1 MRNALDDPDPSAGP
15 AADDTDAF
23 DRRLGL
29 RLQDLR
35 RAAALTLDDLA
46 GRTGISRATLSR
58 VERGETSA
66 TAQILGKLA
75 SVYGRPVS
83 RLIADVETTSARHIP
98 AAEQTVWTDPETGFR
113 RRMVS
118 PPAAGYAAEVL
129 ACVIPAGATIAYDA
143 APVVGLEQHV
153 LLESGRLILTE
164 DGTPHDL
171 APGDALRFRLTG
183 GPTRF
188 HAPGPDP
195 ARYTL
200 VLVRP
205 HT

>member
-1 MRNALDDPDPSAGP
+1 MRTNPVSTANTACEPAVDAL
-15 AADDTDAF
+15 

-35 RAAALTLDDLA
+35 RAAGLTLEDLA

-66 TAQILGKLA
+66 TAQILGRLA
-75 SVYGRPVS
+75 AVYGRNTS
-83 RLIADVETTSARHIP
+83 RLLADVETTPAGHIA
-98 AAEQTVWTDPETGFR
+98 AAEQAVWTDPETGFR

-118 PPAAGYAAEVL
+118 PPADGYAAEVL
-129 ACVIPAGATIAYDA
+129 DCTLPSGRTIAYEA
-143 APVVGLEQHV
+143 GPVIGLEQH
-153 LLESGRLILTE
+153 LYMQTGRLALTE
-164 DGTPHDL
+164 DGTTHDL
-171 APGDALRFRLTG
+171 LPGDALRFRLTG

-188 HAPGPDP
+188 HASGPEP
-195 ARYTL
+195 ARYIL

-205 HT
+205 QK

>member
-1 MRNALDDPDPSAGP
+1 MRDASPLPPALAP
-15 AADDTDAF
+15 AAADGDAF

-35 RAAALTLDDLA
+35 RGAGLTLDGLA
-46 GRTGISRATLSR
+46 EVTGISRATLSR

-75 SVYGRPVS
+75 SVYGRPTS
-83 RLIADVETTSARHIP
+83 RLLADVETTPARRIP
-98 AAEQTVWTDPETGFR
+98 AADQSVWVDPETGFR

-118 PPAAGYAAEVL
+118 PPADGNLAEVL
-129 ACVIPAGATIAYDA
+129 DCTIPVGVTIAYDA
-143 APVVGLEQHV
+143 APVVGLEQH
-153 LLESGRLILTE
+153 LYMQAGRLALTE
-164 DGTPHDL
+164 DGATHDL
-171 APGDALRFRLTG
+171 GPGDSLRFRLTG

-188 HAPGPDP
+188 HAPGPEP
-195 ARYTL
+195 ARYIL

-205 HT
+205 QK

>member
-1 MRNALDDPDPSAGP
+1 MRDQTVPILETG
-15 AADDTDAF
+15 DAF

-35 RAAALTLDDLA
+35 RGANLTLDGLA
-46 GRTGISRATLSR
+46 EATGISRATLSR

-75 SVYGRPVS
+75 SVYGRSTS
-83 RLIADVETTSARHIP
+83 RLLADIETNPARLIP
-98 AAEQTVWTDPETGFR
+98 AAEQSVWTDPETGFR

-118 PPAAGYAAEVL
+118 PPAAGNAAEVL
-129 ACVIPAGATIAYDA
+129 ECLIPVGVTIAYDA
-143 APVVGLEQHV
+143 APVIGLEQH
-153 LLESGRLILTE
+153 LYMLAGRLDLTE
-164 DGTPHDL
+164 DGTTHAL
-171 APGDALRFRLTG
+171 QPGDSLRFHLTG

-188 HAPGPDP
+188 FAPGPDA
-195 ARYTL
+195 ARYVL

-205 HT
+205 QK